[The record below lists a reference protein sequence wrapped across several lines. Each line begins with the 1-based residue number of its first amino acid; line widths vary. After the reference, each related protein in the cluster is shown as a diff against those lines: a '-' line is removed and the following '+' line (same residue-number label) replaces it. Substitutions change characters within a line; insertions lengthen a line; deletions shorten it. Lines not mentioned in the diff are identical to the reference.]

1 MLKASSEN
9 IYECKIRCNSREQ
22 LMGLI
27 KELSDRNIKL
37 TGIKI
42 YEKYEEEDEE
52 NNKNN
57 N

>member
-22 LMGLI
+22 LMDLV

-37 TGIKI
+37 SGIKI
-42 YEKYEEEDEE
+42 YEKYEEENEE
-52 NNKNN
+52 NNKNSN
-57 N
+57 